1 MLIVGCGSDFIKLDI
16 NNLIDRGGLMYAP
29 NDDEPFTGSVFDF
42 YDNGQRKFDGRYR
55 KGLMHGKW
63 TYYHE
68 NGQKFGE
75 GTWKNGELDGI
86 HTNWYENGQ
95 KKSKVT
101 YKNGKADG
109 LRTGWY
115 ENGQKMIEGTYKN
128 LKLDGELTTWFEN
141 VQKSLE
147 FNYELGD
154 ITKEKIVA
162 EFEFLIYK
170 DDAKYRADKKAAIR
184 EVPYYFERK
193 DDIKEV
199 QSSRIFELLTV
210 LQKVRSA
217 RQNLKEAQQQWW
229 EAGGKDGGHDPD
241 YFARVQA
248 RVKTDSA
255 SLSQELSNF
264 NASYPFDLSNSEWRE
279 FLGNGEPTADRI
291 NYEEFAISI
300 VNISRGLWTHGI
312 LSINKKNIQSDVIDI
327 VYEGIHDENLNKND
341 FLDIPEA
348 LGKARIELESSY
360 LDPNDIRR
368 TVGTKIVGEFL
379 RPNLIFDRDKTQA
392 EQSNKR
398 ALVSQA
404 IGFIFKNER
413 IVDANTRITPEHLQ
427 KIKSYIRAWQDKN
440 EKMSVEETYKDGKWV
455 SEKCWDEDGN
465 EIDCD
470 ELE

>member
-1 MLIVGCGSDFIKLDI
+1 MPL
-16 NNLIDRGGLMYAP
+16 NRN
-29 NDDEPFTGSVFDF
+29 
-42 YDNGQRKFDGRYR
+42 
-55 KGLMHGKW
+55 
-63 TYYHE
+63 
-68 NGQKFGE
+68 QK
-75 GTWKNGELDGI
+75 
-86 HTNWYENGQ
+86 
-95 KKSKVT
+95 
-101 YKNGKADG
+101 
-109 LRTGWY
+109 
-115 ENGQKMIEGTYKN
+115 
-128 LKLDGELTTWFEN
+128 LTTDSKKRTDIRNRVIIFISLAILTSLFIPRG
-141 VQKSLE
+141 KGLE

-154 ITKEKIVA
+154 ITEEEIVA
-162 EFEFLIYK
+162 EFDFPIYK
-170 DDAKYRADKKAAIR
+170 DDAKYQADKKAAIR

-193 DDIKEV
+193 DEIKEK
-199 QSSRIFELLTV
+199 QSSRIIEFLTI
-210 LQKVRSA
+210 LQKVRSDQ
-217 RQNLKEAQQQWW
+217 QNLKEAQQQWW
-229 EAGGKDGGHDPD
+229 EAGGKDGGHNPD
-241 YFARVQA
+241 YFAKVQA

-264 NASYPFDLSNSEWRE
+264 SASYPFDLSNSEWRE

-291 NYEEFAISI
+291 NYEEFATSI